1 MLFSTLF
8 AGLDFAPKKCLA
20 KMFCSTLKI
29 KKNFVKHFTFVNTD
43 ILKIE
48 FANALKCTYTEKPT
62 HFTFGKH
69 RNFHDKLFIIWLAYW
84 TPENALHY
92 WKYQIENIVHSCRNK
107 RDRKEAQKQFF
118 VLFSWIDA
126 HQFLL
131 VFFVTCKLLVMW
143 WSCPWIT
150 AKNH

>member
-8 AGLDFAPKKCLA
+8 AGLDFAPKE
-20 KMFCSTLKI
+20 MFSQNVLKLLRNQN
-29 KKNFVKHFTFVNTD
+29 NFVKHFTFVNTD

-69 RNFHDKLFIIWLAYW
+69 RNVHDKLFIIWLAYW
-84 TPENALHY
+84 TPENGLQH

-118 VLFSWIDA
+118 CACFMDRCASFFTLFS
-126 HQFLL
+126 F
-131 VFFVTCKLLVMW
+131 
-143 WSCPWIT
+143 
-150 AKNH
+150 